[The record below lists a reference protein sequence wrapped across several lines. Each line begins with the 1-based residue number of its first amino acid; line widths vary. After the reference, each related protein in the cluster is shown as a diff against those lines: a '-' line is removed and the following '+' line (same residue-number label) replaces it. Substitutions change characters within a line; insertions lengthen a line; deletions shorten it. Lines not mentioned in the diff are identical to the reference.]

1 MSQSY
6 YFPDP
11 IQGTIE
17 LPPWLI
23 NIKDE
28 PVIRRMMSIR
38 QLGLKAYMDFP
49 GAIHTRHS
57 HALGTMHLA
66 GRMSEMLSKK
76 MLNKG
81 KHVLAKNL
89 DDNRNNIMAAGF
101 LHDIAQ
107 PPFSHAADFVLKKI
121 VGKSHEEL
129 CGDIIAS
136 KIPSDIENWGITKSS
151 VIQLIGPRTHSY
163 PFLSHIIN
171 GPLDSDKL
179 DYLLRDAYHVGL
191 KYSFDLDNFLRWYV
205 VLGEEENLEHCV
217 LGLDLTKQA
226 IVTAE
231 LFLVIWKSMYE
242 LVYFAEQSRIAEK
255 MLEKAFLMCKDDPV
269 IKEMFD
275 IDNYVKGNDESMLS
289 QLKKMGNGVVQ
300 LLAAENPKLLYSKK
314 LEVELTKKNFRMTTR
329 FLAELENQPD
339 ELSEQLS
346 LRLAEG
352 LRQEK
357 YSLICDIIKS
367 KAPKKIYLDNSGTG
381 ESEIELSTKS
391 DIVGELKAKNL
402 LKIYVAPTILKKIDY
417 THMSAT
423 VKKLVEEEKGDD

>member
-1 MSQSY
+1 M
-6 YFPDP
+6 
-11 IQGTIE
+11 
-17 LPPWLI
+17 
-23 NIKDE
+23 
-28 PVIRRMMSIR
+28 
-38 QLGLKAYMDFP
+38 
-49 GAIHTRHS
+49 
-57 HALGTMHLA
+57 
-66 GRMSEMLSKK
+66 
-76 MLNKG
+76 
-81 KHVLAKNL
+81 
-89 DDNRNNIMAAGF
+89 
-101 LHDIAQ
+101 
-107 PPFSHAADFVLKKI
+107 
-121 VGKSHEEL
+121 
-129 CGDIIAS
+129 
-136 KIPSDIENWGITKSS
+136 
-151 VIQLIGPRTHSY
+151 IQLIGPRTHNY

-217 LGLDLTKQA
+217 LGLENTKQA
-226 IVTAE
+226 VVTAE

-255 MLEKAFLMCKDDPV
+255 MLEKAFLLREDDQA
-269 IKEMFD
+269 IKGMFD

-289 QLKKMGNGVVQ
+289 QLKKMGNDVVQ

-314 LEVELTKKNFRMTTR
+314 LEVELTAKKPNVKLTKNNFRMTSR

-339 ELSEQLS
+339 ELSDQLS
-346 LRLAEG
+346 LRLAEE

-367 KAPKKIYLDNSGTG
+367 KAPKKIYLDNSGTS

-417 THMSAT
+417 THMSGT
-423 VKKLVEEEKGDD
+423 VKKLVEEERGDD

>member
-1 MSQSY
+1 
-6 YFPDP
+6 
-11 IQGTIE
+11 
-17 LPPWLI
+17 
-23 NIKDE
+23 
-28 PVIRRMMSIR
+28 
-38 QLGLKAYMDFP
+38 
-49 GAIHTRHS
+49 
-57 HALGTMHLA
+57 
-66 GRMSEMLSKK
+66 
-76 MLNKG
+76 
-81 KHVLAKNL
+81 
-89 DDNRNNIMAAGF
+89 
-101 LHDIAQ
+101 
-107 PPFSHAADFVLKKI
+107 
-121 VGKSHEEL
+121 
-129 CGDIIAS
+129 
-136 KIPSDIENWGITKSS
+136 
-151 VIQLIGPRTHSY
+151 
-163 PFLSHIIN
+163 
-171 GPLDSDKL
+171 
-179 DYLLRDAYHVGL
+179 
-191 KYSFDLDNFLRWYV
+191 
-205 VLGEEENLEHCV
+205 
-217 LGLDLTKQA
+217 
-226 IVTAE
+226 
-231 LFLVIWKSMYE
+231 
-242 LVYFAEQSRIAEK
+242 
-255 MLEKAFLMCKDDPV
+255 MCKDDPV

-417 THMSAT
+417 THMSTT